1 MEESNEEKYITLP
14 NGEQISVE
22 DYFDTIINENF
33 VFGMYKLKTE
43 DGKTESISSREF
55 IERFIGTEKDIKFKG
70 DANDIKNLINE
81 KVEKIYID
89 DKYIE
94 SEFEFAAGEIMKMK
108 KRPDI
113 SFVIDGFCGK
123 DISNIDMSGLSQE
136 YLKRLTFDSNTQF
149 PEDPDLMP
157 KFIREQNKFENL
169 SEYANNLMEQGKSF
183 VNIEQ
188 LHKEGIN
195 GEGTTI
201 ALIDSCFDS
210 SAKEFEGRVVKHIIF
225 KENKDTG
232 EIEPVIAHDKDN
244 PDIKY
249 SRKDYGDGYHGKT
262 TASLAAGKDCGVAP
276 NAELYLFGIA
286 EDTNWEKAKEAILK
300 YMENEIQ
307 NERMKLPDIISM
319 SADKEN
325 TDEAK
330 RIIGVFEKKGCTL
343 LDSSEFWKNFLWG
356 RADEDGNVKL
366 DQLMETIAKMPYD
379 KKSKA
384 GPVIEKITNAT
395 STLIPCTQRTSYS
408 EERCIQ
414 I

>member
-14 NGEQISVE
+14 NGGQISVE
-22 DYFDTIINENF
+22 DYFDTIIDKNF

-55 IERFIGTEKDIKFKG
+55 IERFIGTKEDIKFIS

-81 KVEKIYID
+81 KVENIYID

-108 KRPDI
+108 KKPNM
-113 SFVIDGFCGK
+113 SFVIQGFCGK
-123 DISNIDMSGLSQE
+123 NMSNVDMRGLSQE
-136 YLKRLTFDSNTQF
+136 YFKRLTFDGNTQF
-149 PEDPDLMP
+149 PKNPDLMP
-157 KFIREQNKFENL
+157 KFIREQNEFENL

-210 SAKEFEGRVVKHIIF
+210 SAKEFEGRVAKHIIF

-232 EIEPVIAHDKDN
+232 KIELVIEHDEDN

-249 SRKDYGDGYHGKT
+249 SHEDYGDDFHGKT
-262 TASLAAGKDCGVAP
+262 TASLAAGKECGVAP
-276 NAELYLFGIA
+276 NAKLYLFGIA
-286 EDTNWEKAKEAILK
+286 ENTNWEKAKEAILK
-300 YMENEIQ
+300 YMQNEIQ
-307 NERMKLPDIISM
+307 NEKMKLPDIISM
-319 SADKEN
+319 SANKEN
-325 TDEAK
+325 TQEAND
-330 RIIGVFEKKGCTL
+330 IIGEFEKAGCTL

-356 RADEDGNVKL
+356 RVDGDGNVKL

-379 KKSKA
+379 KESKA
-384 GPVIEKITNAT
+384 GPVIEKIKNAS
-395 STLIPCTQRTSYS
+395 STLVPCTQRTSYS
-408 EERCIQ
+408 EDRRL
-414 I
+414 